1 MLQSLDWLLFLVL
14 TTSREAKRD
23 FLSVSVSKQVAD
35 TLAWTMD
42 TLSLSVNAVSY
53 TVAPVLST
61 DDPFNG
67 PIKNIEQWNFTI
79 LAVVMFVVTSL
90 SLTENFLVMFITFK
104 FKQLR
109 QPLNYI
115 IVNLAIADFLVSLTG
130 GVISFLTNARGYF
143 FLGKWAC
150 ILEGFAV
157 TFFGIVALWSLAVLS
172 FERFFVI
179 CRPLGNIR
187 LQAKHAIL
195 GLLFVW
201 TFSFIWTFPP
211 VLGWNRYTV
220 SKIGTTC
227 EPDWYSTNMRDHSY
241 IITFFT
247 TCFILPLGVIFFCYG
262 KLLRKLRK
270 VSHGRLATAR
280 KPERQVTRMVVMIVA
295 FMVGW
300 TPYAAFSILVTA
312 YPTIE
317 LDPRLASIPAFFSK
331 TAAVY
336 NPVIYV
342 FMNKQ
347 FRKCLIQHFTG
358 KGTIPESNLNQ
369 TSGRPGLTSES
380 QTGEMSAIAARIPV
394 GGTVSPRSDD
404 SPTDCGSF
412 AQLPIPENK
421 VCPM

>member
-1 MLQSLDWLLFLVL
+1 
-14 TTSREAKRD
+14 
-23 FLSVSVSKQVAD
+23 
-35 TLAWTMD
+35 MD
-42 TLSLSVNAVSY
+42 TLSLSVNGVSY
-53 TVAPVLST
+53 PAELSKP

-67 PIKNIEQWNFTI
+67 PIESIAPWNFTV
-79 LAVVMFVVTSL
+79 LAVLMFVVTSL
-90 SLTENFLVMFITFK
+90 SLSENFLVMFVTFK

-150 ILEGFAV
+150 VLEGFAV

-187 LQAKHAIL
+187 LRGKHAVL
-195 GLLFVW
+195 GLFFVW

-211 VLGWNRYTV
+211 VLGWNSYTV

-227 EPDWYSTNMRDHSY
+227 EPDWYSTNITDHSY

-247 TCFILPLGVIFFCYG
+247 TCFILPLGVIIFCYG

-270 VSHGRLATAR
+270 VSHGRLANAR
-280 KPERQVTRMVVMIVA
+280 KPERQVTRMVVVMIVA

-300 TPYAAFSILVTA
+300 TPYAAFSIVVTA
-312 YPTIE
+312 CPTIY

-331 TAAVY
+331 TATVY
-336 NPVIYV
+336 NPIIYV

-347 FRKCLIQHFTG
+347 FRKCLIQLFTG
-358 KGTIPESNLNQ
+358 MGAIPESNLNQ
-369 TSGRPGLTSES
+369 TSDRPGMTAES

-394 GGTVSPRSDD
+394 GGTASPKSED
-404 SPTDCGSF
+404 SPSDCGSF

>member
-1 MLQSLDWLLFLVL
+1 MCVSHHCGTTDLQQLHKNDFLLFA
-14 TTSREAKRD
+14 S
-23 FLSVSVSKQVAD
+23 
-35 TLAWTMD
+35 
-42 TLSLSVNAVSY
+42 
-53 TVAPVLST
+53 
-61 DDPFNG
+61 
-67 PIKNIEQWNFTI
+67 
-79 LAVVMFVVTSL
+79 
-90 SLTENFLVMFITFK
+90 
-104 FKQLR
+104 
-109 QPLNYI
+109 
-115 IVNLAIADFLVSLTG
+115 
-130 GVISFLTNARGYF
+130 
-143 FLGKWAC
+143 
-150 ILEGFAV
+150 
-157 TFFGIVALWSLAVLS
+157 GIVALWSLAVLS

-187 LQAKHAIL
+187 LRAKHAGL

-227 EPDWYSTNMRDHSY
+227 EPDWYSTNITDHSY
-241 IITFFT
+241 IIAFFF

-280 KPERQVTRMVVMIVA
+280 KPERQVTRMVVVMIVA

-317 LDPRLASIPAFFSK
+317 VDATLASIPAFFSK

-336 NPVIYV
+336 NPIIYV

-347 FRKCLIQHFTG
+347 FRKCLIQLFTG
-358 KGTIPESNLNQ
+358 MGTTPEGNLNQ
-369 TSGRPGLTSES
+369 TSERPGITAEC

-394 GGTVSPRSDD
+394 GGASSPKPDN
-404 SPTDCGSF
+404 PTADCSSL
-412 AQLPIPENK
+412 APLPISENK

>member
-1 MLQSLDWLLFLVL
+1 
-14 TTSREAKRD
+14 
-23 FLSVSVSKQVAD
+23 
-35 TLAWTMD
+35 MD
-42 TLSLSVNAVSY
+42 TLSLSVNAVSHAEP
-53 TVAPVLST
+53 TPHT
-61 DDPFNG
+61 EPWDPFNS
-67 PIKNIEQWNFTI
+67 PIPNVEPWNFTV
-79 LAVVMFVVTSL
+79 LAVLMFVVTSL
-90 SLTENFLVMFITFK
+90 SLSENFLVMYVTFR

-115 IVNLAIADFLVSLTG
+115 IVNLALADFLVSLTG
-130 GVISFLTNARGYF
+130 GLISFLTNARGYF
-143 FLGKWAC
+143 FLGRWAC
-150 ILEGFAV
+150 VLEGFAV

-187 LQAKHAIL
+187 LQAKHAAL

-211 VLGWNRYTV
+211 VLGWNRYTI

-227 EPDWYSTNMRDHSY
+227 EPDWYSRTNKDHSY
-241 IITFFT
+241 IITFFS

-280 KPERQVTRMVVMIVA
+280 KPERQVTRMVIVMIVA

-300 TPYAAFSILVTA
+300 TPYAVFSILVTI
-312 YPTIE
+312 YPSIE
-317 LDPRLASIPAFFSK
+317 LDPRLAAIPAFFSK

-336 NPVIYV
+336 NPIIYV

-347 FRKCLIQHFTG
+347 FRKCLITLFTG
-358 KGTIPESNLNQ
+358 AMLDNCNQ
-369 TSGRPGLTSES
+369 TSERPGVTAES
-380 QTGEMSAIAARIPV
+380 HTGEMSAIAARIPV
-394 GGTVSPRSDD
+394 GTSSQKSDD
-404 SPTDCGSF
+404 SPTECGSF

>member
-1 MLQSLDWLLFLVL
+1 
-14 TTSREAKRD
+14 
-23 FLSVSVSKQVAD
+23 
-35 TLAWTMD
+35 MD

-53 TVAPVLST
+53 TVAAELPTT

-67 PIKNIEQWNFTI
+67 PIKDIAPWNFTI
-79 LAVVMFVVTSL
+79 LAVLMFVVTSL
-90 SLTENFLVMFITFK
+90 SLSENFLVMFVTFK

-150 ILEGFAV
+150 VLEGFAV

-187 LQAKHAIL
+187 LQAKHAVL

-227 EPDWYSTNMRDHSY
+227 EPDWYSTSMKAHSY

-270 VSHGRLATAR
+270 VSHGRLANAR
-280 KPERQVTRMVVMIVA
+280 KPERQVTRMVVVMIVA

-300 TPYAAFSILVTA
+300 TPYAVFSILVTA
-312 YPTIE
+312 HPTIE

-336 NPVIYV
+336 NPIIYV

-347 FRKCLIQHFTG
+347 FRKCLIQLFTG
-358 KGTIPESNLNQ
+358 MGTIPDSNLNQ
-369 TSGRPGLTSES
+369 TSERPGITAES

-394 GGTVSPRSDD
+394 GGTASPRSDE

>member
-1 MLQSLDWLLFLVL
+1 M
-14 TTSREAKRD
+14 EA
-23 FLSVSVSKQVAD
+23 FSLSVSA
-35 TLAWTMD
+35 A
-42 TLSLSVNAVSY
+42 SY
-53 TVAPVLST
+53 TVAPGLSAT
-61 DDPFNG
+61 DNPFSG
-67 PIKNIEQWNFTI
+67 PIRDIAQWNFTV
-79 LAVVMFVVTSL
+79 LAVLMFVVTSL

-115 IVNLAIADFLVSLTG
+115 IVNLAAADFLVSLTG
-130 GVISFLTNARGYF
+130 GLISFLTNARGYF
-143 FLGKWAC
+143 FLGRWAC
-150 ILEGFAV
+150 VLEGFAV

-195 GLLFVW
+195 GLVFVW

-227 EPDWYSTNMRDHSY
+227 EPDWYSTNSTDHSY
-241 IITFFT
+241 ILTFFA

-270 VSHGRLATAR
+270 ISHGRLATAR
-280 KPERQVTRMVVMIVA
+280 KPERQVTRMVVVMIMA

-312 YPTIE
+312 HPTIE
-317 LDPRLASIPAFFSK
+317 LDPRLAAIPAFFSK

-336 NPVIYV
+336 NPIIYV

-358 KGTIPESNLNQ
+358 VGMIPDSNMNQ
-369 TSGRPGLTSES
+369 TSDRPGITAECH
-380 QTGEMSAIAARIPV
+380 TGEMSAIAAHIP
-394 GGTVSPRSDD
+394 TDTTSPRSDSTLD
-404 SPTDCGSF
+404 SPNDCGSF

-421 VCPM
+421 VCPV

>member
-1 MLQSLDWLLFLVL
+1 METF
-14 TTSREAKRD
+14 
-23 FLSVSVSKQVAD
+23 SVSV
-35 TLAWTMD
+35 
-42 TLSLSVNAVSY
+42 NGVSY
-53 TVAPVLST
+53 TVAPELSTT

-67 PIKNIEQWNFTI
+67 PIKNIAPWNFTI
-79 LAVVMFVVTSL
+79 LAVLMFVVTSL
-90 SLTENFLVMFITFK
+90 SLTENFLVMFVTFK

-150 ILEGFAV
+150 VLEGFAV

-201 TFSFIWTFPP
+201 SFSFIWTFPP

-227 EPDWYSTNMRDHSY
+227 EPDWYSTNITDHSY
-241 IITFFT
+241 ILTFFV

-280 KPERQVTRMVVMIVA
+280 KPERQVTRMVVVMIVA

-300 TPYAAFSILVTA
+300 TPYAVFSILVTA
-312 YPTIE
+312 HPTIE

-336 NPVIYV
+336 NPIIYV

-358 KGTIPESNLNQ
+358 VGMIPDSNLNQ
-369 TSGRPGLTSES
+369 TSDRPGITAES
-380 QTGEMSAIAARIPV
+380 HTGEMSAIAAHIPV
-394 GGTVSPRSDD
+394 GSTTSPRSDFRSD